1 MTDAKINVTVRDR
14 NKVLFNG
21 MATGLTSKNSKGI
34 FDILQNHA
42 NFISLVNETLF
53 IHQNGFPDIMIPMNN
68 AIIKVKE
75 NRVEVFV
82 GVKR

>member
-1 MTDAKINVTVRDR
+1 MENTDLHVIVRDR
-14 NKVLFNG
+14 LKVLYNG
-21 MATGLTSKNSKGI
+21 EAIGLTSKNTKGV
-34 FDILQNHA
+34 FDILINHA

-53 IHQNGFPDIMIPMNN
+53 IHRKNSPDVAIPMNN

-75 NRVEVFV
+75 NNVEVYV

>member
-1 MTDAKINVTVRDR
+1 MLDKKIQVTVRDR
-14 NKVLFNG
+14 NKILFDGEAIN
-21 MATGLTSKNSKGI
+21 LSSKNSKGN
-34 FDILQNHA
+34 FDILLNHA
-42 NFISLVNETLF
+42 NFISLVNETLYVR
-53 IHQNGFPDIMIPMNN
+53 QPDGREVGLSMNN